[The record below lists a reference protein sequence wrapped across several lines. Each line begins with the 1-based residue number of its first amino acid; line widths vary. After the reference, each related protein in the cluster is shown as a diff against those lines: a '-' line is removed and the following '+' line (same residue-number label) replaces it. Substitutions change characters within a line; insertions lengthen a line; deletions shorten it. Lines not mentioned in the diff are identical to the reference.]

1 LPYLSTFLMTESGM
15 GYDVNAR
22 HLTFFPVAGL
32 KNLLVHCKFP
42 MGPSTIT
49 GVEEVSIVIVVIGSS

>member
-1 LPYLSTFLMTESGM
+1 MTESGM
-15 GYDVNAR
+15 GYDVNAG